1 MNDEIHV
8 LNQVGIRLV
17 KENTLLSEKSL
28 NKPEL
33 LAEFISDIIKDYDRE
48 VMCVVS
54 LDAKLHP
61 LNMSIC
67 SIGALNSTITTPR
80 EIMKTVILSN
90 ANSFILYHNHPSGSC
105 TPSLADIKTTDRMS
119 KVGELMG
126 VPKIDH
132 IIVGA
137 HSDEIYS
144 FYEMGTL
151 PTKELEYALDVADIK
166 LRFRDGEQTAKEY
179 QKQLHI

>member
-1 MNDEIHV
+1 MSDDIHV

-54 LDAKLHP
+54 LDAKMHP

-80 EIMKTVILSN
+80 ELMKTVILSN
-90 ANSFILYHNHPSGSC
+90 ANSFIMYHNHPSGSC
-105 TPSLADIKTTDRMS
+105 IPSLDDIKTTDRMS

-126 VPKIDH
+126 VPMIDH

-137 HSDEIYS
+137 HSNEIYS
-144 FYEMGTL
+144 FFEKGTL
-151 PTKELEYALDVADIK
+151 PTQELEYALDVADIK
-166 LRFRDGEQTAKEY
+166 LHFRDGEQKTKEY
-179 QKQLHI
+179 QKQLHL